1 MNIFKRLKK
10 IKTICLDV
18 DGVLTDSSL
27 VCGPDAKL
35 WRTMNARDGFA
46 MFNALKKGYKL
57 AIITGGRNDMV
68 ANRLKAL
75 GIEDVFLASYN
86 KVKVLEDYVN
96 SNNLNYDEMLFMGDD
111 LNDFEV
117 IQKVGCAACPANACH
132 EVKSVAHY
140 ISSRNG
146 GDGCVRDVIEK
157 IMRLNDHWLVS
168 STDY

>member
-18 DGVLTDSSL
+18 DGVLTNSSL
-27 VCGPDAKL
+27 LIGPDAKL
-35 WRTMNARDGFA
+35 WRTMHARDGFA

-57 AIITGGRNDMV
+57 AVITGGRNDMV

-86 KVKVLEDYVN
+86 KVKVLEDYVTK
-96 SNNLNYDEMLFMGDD
+96 NNLNYEELLFMGDD
-111 LNDFEV
+111 VNDFFA
-117 IQKVGCAACPANACH
+117 IQKAGCIACPADACH

-140 ISSRNG
+140 ISSRKG
-146 GDGCVRDVIEK
+146 GNGCVRDVIEK
-157 IMRLNDHWLVS
+157 IMRLNDDWPVN
-168 STDY
+168 DFFY